1 MAHSFASFRASHLR
15 AGLAGAGLLLGS
27 LASIGCSA
35 SADIPK
41 VVVTQSDVAFDGVPR
56 VPGLTDVTT
65 TLETQFDHP
74 KDATLPDAL
83 DPELFPLS
91 GEVKARGSMQDLSFI
106 DSLKLTLSSRATDA
120 PPPRVVAT
128 YQRSGSSK
136 AGNVLELKTDNEQD
150 VLEYWGTKNAFYDL
164 EISGVLPEDAWSVDV
179 VVAFSGKLSISSN

>member
-1 MAHSFASFRASHLR
+1 MALLR
-15 AGLAGAGLLLGS
+15 GSRLRFGLAGVGLLLGA
-27 LASIGCSA
+27 LASVGCSA

-56 VPGLTDVTT
+56 LPGVPDVTT

-74 KDATLPDAL
+74 KDATLPDSL

-91 GEVKARGSMQDLSFI
+91 GEVKARGSMQNLSFI
-106 DSLKLTLSSRATDA
+106 DSLKLTLSSRSPDA

-128 YQRSGSSK
+128 YQRPPSGK
-136 AGNVLELKTDNEQD
+136 AGSVLALKTDNDHD
-150 VLEYWGTKNAFYDL
+150 VLDYWSTKNAFYDL
-164 EISGVLPEDAWSVDV
+164 EISGVLPADAWAVDV

>member
-1 MAHSFASFRASHLR
+1 MAHTLSLRGSRFRP
-15 AGLAGAGLLLGS
+15 GLAWLGLLLGS
-27 LASIGCSA
+27 LAVVGCSA

-56 VPGLTDVTT
+56 LPGLPDVTT

-106 DSLKLTLSSRATDA
+106 DSLKLTLSSRAADA

-128 YQRSGSSK
+128 YTRPATGK
-136 AGNVLELKTDNEQD
+136 AGNVLALKTDNDQD

-164 EISGVLPEDAWSVDV
+164 EISGVLPADAWSVDV

>member
-1 MAHSFASFRASHLR
+1 MAHSVAFSRLR
-15 AGLAGAGLLLGS
+15 SGLAGLGLLLGS
-27 LASIGCSA
+27 LASVGCSA
-35 SADIPK
+35 SAEIPK

-56 VPGLTDVTT
+56 VPGVTDVTT

-106 DSLKLTLSSRATDA
+106 DSLKLTLSSRAADA

-128 YQRSGSSK
+128 YQRSASSK
-136 AGNVLELKTDNEQD
+136 AGNVLSLKTDNDQD

-164 EISGVLPEDAWSVDV
+164 EISGILPEDAWAVDV